1 MNKSLLW
8 LKGYAQRFLR
18 RGRLFHKLL
27 QELEQNEKLSYP
39 ELIDYQN
46 QKLRLTVE
54 RAYQEVPYYRELFDR
69 LKISPEAI
77 KTVDDLQLLPVL
89 NKSDIR
95 GNEQQFVSSA
105 VKFKYKAYTSGT
117 TGTPLNLFRDHFSIN
132 LESAAI
138 WRQRRW
144 AGFRFDHQRE
154 TLLGD
159 LVTEIDR
166 TIHPYGQYIPAE
178 KQLLMSSYHLS
189 DEFIPYYL
197 QKLREFQPAAI
208 EAYPSSVYRL
218 ARYMQIHQEPPI
230 PVKAVFTSS
239 EMLFDHQREVIEQY
253 FGQVFDFYGDA
264 ERVAYIAMCEFG
276 NYHYA
281 TDYSIVEFLPTED
294 LGLCQIV
301 GTTLH
306 NAAMPLLR
314 YATGDL
320 TRLSHQPCPC
330 GRAFPV
336 VESIEGR
343 QDDYVITPS
352 GKWIG
357 RLDLPFKGVS
367 HLVESQIIQEKLDFV
382 RVLIVPSKDFTQNDE
397 EILLKNLRERLGS
410 EIKIIIQKVGAIPRT
425 KRGKYKLVRSK
436 VH

>member
-1 MNKSLLW
+1 MTLSLTLKSYVQ
-8 LKGYAQRFLR
+8 KFLR
-18 RGRLFHKLL
+18 RGVLFNKLL
-27 QELEQNEKLSYP
+27 QELRENEQLSH
-39 ELIDYQN
+39 EQLISYQN
-46 QKLRLTVE
+46 QKLRLSVE
-54 RAYQEVPYYRELFDR
+54 KAYKHVPYYKKLFNR

-77 KTVDDLQLLPVL
+77 KTVDDLQLLPIL
-89 NKSDIR
+89 TKKDLR
-95 GNEQQFVSSA
+95 GKEQEFISQA
-105 VKFKYKAYTSGT
+105 VKFKFKAFTSGT
-117 TGTPLNLFRDHFSIN
+117 TGTPLKLFRDLYSIN
-132 LESAAI
+132 LENAAI
-138 WRQRRW
+138 WRQRSW
-144 AGFRFDHQRE
+144 ADFRFDDRRA
-154 TLLGD
+154 TLRGA
-159 LVTEIDR
+159 LVTPIDR
-166 TIHPYGQYIPAE
+166 IRPPFWQYIPAE

-218 ARYMQIHQEPPI
+218 ARYMQIHQELPI

-281 TDYSIVEFLPTED
+281 TDYSIVEFLPTKD
-294 LGLCQIV
+294 RGLCQIV

-320 TRLSHQPCPC
+320 SRLSHQPCPC

-343 QDDYVITPS
+343 QDDYLITPS

-357 RLDLPFKGVS
+357 RLDLSFKGVS
-367 HLVESQIIQEKLDFV
+367 HLIESQIIQEKPDLV
-382 RVLIVPSKDFTQNDE
+382 RVLIVPTDKFIQKDE
-397 EILLKNLRERLGS
+397 EILYKKLEERLGL
-410 EIKIIIQKVGAIPRT
+410 EMQIAIQKVDAIPRT
-425 KRGKYKLVRSK
+425 KQGKQQLVISHVRK
-436 VH
+436 